1 MLGGEPPPSAWWQ
14 QQPPPPLPPG
24 GEVRYESAPP
34 GVARKAASLA
44 NTGGAGATGGGGGGG
59 GGAPELAPRLPQKRG
74 ASSSFTCAICMETC
88 REPVT
93 VLCGAHN
100 ACLECLRA
108 HISSRLAAGVEPRCP
123 ECRGPC
129 QGSGSRLVINT
140 GIAYAIAAQGG
151 TEV

>member
-14 QQPPPPLPPG
+14 QQPPPPLPPV

-44 NTGGAGATGGGGGGG
+44 NTGGAGATGGGGGG